1 MNNKL
6 KAIIMAANLTAYAAF
21 GVVANVTV
29 IGDWSVKV
37 DYNGKSAVVDI
48 PAPETYSVVD
58 EAVVLKDYNP
68 TASGW
73 LRGNPPAGVKTQE
86 TTAKFMLIDA
96 SMKVASA
103 AGNDGVV
110 YENGKDYQVTPD
122 WGTIGRL
129 PEGKIQPNQK
139 VYLSYKHFKRRLD
152 SIVLDTKGAIV
163 FRAGKPH
170 PATPEQP
177 ELADGEVRLANIW
190 LDGPVKKLDG
200 DVNIFVISEHE
211 YPEPPPQTPCIAEKL
226 IPRTYAKLKN
236 GEKVRILAWGDS
248 VTVGTFVPDPA
259 TQRWQM
265 QFLIRLKKA
274 FPKADIEMMTEA
286 WGGRNTNSYFAVP
299 AGEQHNY
306 QETVLAKKP
315 DLVVTEFVNDA
326 GLDRAA
332 TYRNYGRIRDD
343 FKAIGAEW
351 IILTP
356 HYTRPDWM
364 GLTSEKNI
372 DDDPRK
378 YVKAVREF
386 AAENNIALADASLRF
401 GRLWRRGIPCS
412 SLMMN
417 AINHPCPFGMSIF
430 ADALMALFR

>member
-1 MNNKL
+1 MKHQL
-6 KAIIMAANLTAYAAF
+6 KELIMVATMTANALF
-21 GVVANVTV
+21 GAVASTSV

-37 DYNGKSAVVDI
+37 EYNGKSAVVAI
-48 PAPETYSVVD
+48 PPSEIYDVVN
-58 EAVVLKDYNP
+58 EEVIIKDYNP
-68 TASGW
+68 KASGW
-73 LRGNPPAGVKTQE
+73 LRGNPPAGIKTQE
-86 TTAKFMLIDA
+86 TTAKFMLIES

-103 AGNDGVV
+103 PGNDGIV
-110 YENGKDYQVTPD
+110 YENGKDYQVTPE
-122 WGTIGRL
+122 WGTVGRL
-129 PEGKIQPNQK
+129 PEGRIQPNQK
-139 VYLSYKHFKRRLD
+139 VYLSYRHFKRRLD
-152 SIVLDTKGAIV
+152 SIVLDANRAIV
-163 FRAGKPH
+163 FRPGKPH

-177 ELADGEVRLANIW
+177 ELAQGELRLVNIW
-190 LDGPVKKLDG
+190 LDGPVKKLDNEIN
-200 DVNIFVISEHE
+200 VYPLSEQT
-211 YPEPPPQTPCIAEKL
+211 YPELPPQSPCIAERL
-226 IPRTYAKLKN
+226 IPKTYKKLKN

-265 QFLIRLKKA
+265 QFLSRLKAA

-299 AGEQHNY
+299 SGEQHNY
-306 QETVLAKKP
+306 EETVLAKKP
-315 DLVVTEFVNDA
+315 DLVVTEFVNDG

-332 TYRNYGRIRDD
+332 TYRSYGRIRDD

-356 HYTRPDWM
+356 HYIRPDWM
-364 GLTSEKNI
+364 GLNSEKNV
-372 DDDPRK
+372 DEDPRK

-386 AAENNIALADASLRF
+386 AAENNIALADASLRY

-417 AINHPCPFGMSIF
+417 AINHPNPFGMSIF